1 MFLTFLFV
9 RLIHSLEQQSIQNG
23 CGRPLNRGRAT
34 TSRNGY
40 WLCGGKSAEGIELIT
55 ELWVVPSASRGS
67 EACTVVTQQFIH
79 FLIKRLCGCLFR
91 LTKLSKTK
99 DNRTCKNEVPTRT
112 LRIVQ
117 DHGVLLLYCSGRE
130 VGLH

>member
-9 RLIHSLEQQSIQNG
+9 RLIHSLEQQSVQNG
-23 CGRPLNRGRAT
+23 CGRPLNRRSAT

-55 ELWVVPSASRGS
+55 ELWVVPSAPRGS

-79 FLIKRLCGCLFR
+79 FLIKRLCGRLSR
-91 LTKLSKTK
+91 LTKLDKTK
-99 DNRTCKNEVPTRT
+99 DSRARENEVPIPT
-112 LRIVQ
+112 V
-117 DHGVLLLYCSGRE
+117 
-130 VGLH
+130 